1 MENTRFLFCSQMKRH
16 WGTLVSGLLIGALIP
31 IITFLISDK
40 SRNTETLTNV
50 LSEAKTPITF
60 SLLFTILSL
69 LISLNFLISF
79 ILKKEKY
86 NRFFFS
92 IYNILLGASIP
103 NTIASLYAWE
113 SHSTYFKE
121 NYSLEILDVLGFA
134 PFPISMLILH
144 VLVDFF
150 RPRNYSSP
158 EDSII
163 IAFMKESIPCIIY
176 LVFALMLFAV
186 YSGFSLLSFVI
197 LRSLV

>member
-1 MENTRFLFCSQMKRH
+1 MKNTQFLFCSQMKRH

-86 NRFFFS
+86 NKFFFS

-103 NTIASLYAWE
+103 NTVALLYAWE
-113 SHSTYFKE
+113 PHSTYFKE
-121 NYSLEILDVLGFA
+121 NYNLEILDVFGFVS
-134 PFPISMLILH
+134 FPIFMLILH

-150 RPRNYSSP
+150 HPRNYSSP

-163 IAFMKESIPCIIY
+163 IAFMKEPISCIIY
-176 LVFALMLFAV
+176 LVA
-186 YSGFSLLSFVI
+186 
-197 LRSLV
+197 

>member
-1 MENTRFLFCSQMKRH
+1 MKNTRFLFCSQMKRH

-86 NRFFFS
+86 NKFFFS

-103 NTIASLYAWE
+103 NIIALLYAWE
-113 SHSTYFKE
+113 SYSTSFKE
-121 NYSLEILDVLGFA
+121 NYNLKTLYMLGFFS
-134 PFPISMLILH
+134 FPIIMLILH
-144 VLVDFF
+144 ILADFYH
-150 RPRNYSSP
+150 PRNYSSP
-158 EDSII
+158 ESPELI
-163 IAFMKESIPCIIY
+163 KEPLSLIY
-176 LVFALMLFAV
+176 YLIFSLMLFAV
-186 YSGFSLLSFVI
+186 YFGFSILSIVI
-197 LRSLV
+197 LCSFA